1 MNLMLIIKK
10 LGNLAEYWTYRV
22 GDYRLLIMFENDQL
36 VIIVAELTHQR
47 HAYIPITLEYAV
59 FFNRHPRM
67 LLAGIYK
74 ILDSR

>member
-59 FFNRHPRM
+59 FSTVIPACF
-67 LLAGIYK
+67 
-74 ILDSR
+74 